1 MIVSST
7 PRLGH
12 AVRDII
18 VPLAVLF
25 VWDVAV
31 TAVYFWLN
39 PNLSQLEVP
48 LSLFGTALAL
58 FLGFRDNTAYARW
71 WEARSLWG
79 NATNGSRNL
88 ARQALTLIDESMHPR
103 RAGLAR
109 AIVRGQIAYL
119 HQLRL
124 ALRGQADD
132 PVVALYLG
140 PERFAKLHGVAN
152 KPNALLTDAAMLTRE
167 AFHGGMI
174 DSVAR
179 TRIEATLVDLAN
191 AQGGV
196 ERIKR
201 TPMPSHYQVFP
212 TFFTRLFCV
221 MLPFAVVRDL
231 GVFTPAG
238 SALVGLMFLI
248 LLQIGDDLKDPFAN
262 GVHDVPLAAL
272 CRAVEIDLLDML
284 GEEAPKPIE
293 PEDGVLW

>member
-12 AVRDII
+12 SVRDLV

-25 VWDVAV
+25 VWDVVV
-31 TAVYFWLN
+31 TLLYFWLN
-39 PNLSQLEVP
+39 PNLTQLEVP

-79 NATNGSRNL
+79 AATNGARNI
-88 ARQALTLIDESMHPR
+88 ARQALTLCDESMHSR

-109 AIVRGQIAYL
+109 AMVRGQIAYI

-124 ALRGQADD
+124 VLRGQADD
-132 PVVALYLG
+132 PLIALYLG
-140 PERFAKLHGVAN
+140 PERFARVTAFAN
-152 KPNALLTDAAMLTRE
+152 KPSAILTDAAMLARD
-167 AFHGGMI
+167 ALQGGMI
-174 DSVAR
+174 DSVGRA
-179 TRIEATLVDLAN
+179 RIESTLVDIAN
-191 AQGGV
+191 AQGGL

-201 TPMPSHYQVFP
+201 TPLPSPYEVFP

-231 GVFTPAG
+231 GVFTPVG

-248 LLQIGDDLKDPFAN
+248 LLRIGDDLKDPFAN
-262 GVHDVPLAAL
+262 GVHDVALTAL
-272 CRAVEIDLLDML
+272 CRAVEIDLLEML
-284 GEEAPKPIE
+284 GEPAPAPIQ
-293 PEDGVLW
+293 PEDGVRW